1 MKKAK
6 LLVALL
12 LVLVMALP
20 LALAA
25 CNKTSPV
32 DDKDIVERTDYTSVY
47 DKIGKDVTI
56 DMVEEGENGLAYVTV
71 DGVKYELGMDFLSM
85 AMVYNTTPIEDN
97 EAYDTAEEI
106 YNEWWKLY
114 ILRWNYLVPEVPLY
128 SNTYYDVYNAKIGNF
143 VTTPYWAPSD
153 AIVAATSTDGK
164 VIMGD
169 TTELSGS
176 FRNSSFGKTSPG
188 AGDLAVQGLTSGYS
202 TVVTDQEGAFGW
214 ADTSIVKSHEMTQN
228 KDGTLTFTIEIANG
242 LKFSD
247 GSAITAKNYVAS
259 ILAYSNPVMGEA
271 GGTTSTGM
279 YYVGYDSFVKNTTGG
294 KDAVFSGVRLY
305 SDNAYKFSLQVSAD
319 YANYYYV
326 DLYASVSPVPM
337 KLYFGTYDIKDDG
350 NGCYIEEGFYA
361 TEQKDGIKSYTMAA
375 TIEKNV
381 HNTDPTAIPYSGP
394 YIVSKWDESNSE
406 ATLTLNTN
414 YKGDHRGQATIQ
426 TIVYRLI
433 VSETQLDQLKKGEI
447 DILAGVTG
455 ATDTEAALAV
465 VDNVK
470 FKETHYDRAGYGK
483 LAFVCDFGP
492 TQFTSARQAVMYSIN
507 RPDYAQTF
515 TGGHGSVVH
524 GPYYTGMAA
533 YVANADELEAKLNT
547 YEFNV
552 NKANEVLDEGGWVYN
567 EKGETFDATKD
578 AVRYKKLSGYELSY
592 DNLHFAS
599 TDGKYKTVKVNGEY
613 YMPLVINW
621 MGTQPNT
628 VTDLLIT
635 AWQTSANSTTKIG
648 MYITYTSGDFNTAL
662 YGEYYQMSAYGFSGT
677 ATYGAVNFATGF
689 TSAVYDQSYYWTINP
704 DMYADYN
711 SNLMMDEADFY
722 ANYSK

>member
-1 MKKAK
+1 M
-6 LLVALL
+6 
-12 LVLVMALP
+12 
-20 LALAA
+20 
-25 CNKTSPV
+25 
-32 DDKDIVERTDYTSVY
+32 
-47 DKIGKDVTI
+47 
-56 DMVEEGENGLAYVTV
+56 
-71 DGVKYELGMDFLSM
+71 
-85 AMVYNTTPIEDN
+85 
-97 EAYDTAEEI
+97 
-106 YNEWWKLY
+106 
-114 ILRWNYLVPEVPLY
+114 
-128 SNTYYDVYNAKIGNF
+128 
-143 VTTPYWAPSD
+143 
-153 AIVAATSTDGK
+153 
-164 VIMGD
+164 
-169 TTELSGS
+169 
-176 FRNSSFGKTSPG
+176 
-188 AGDLAVQGLTSGYS
+188 
-202 TVVTDQEGAFGW
+202 
-214 ADTSIVKSHEMTQN
+214 
-228 KDGTLTFTIEIANG
+228 
-242 LKFSD
+242 
-247 GSAITAKNYVAS
+247 
-259 ILAYSNPVMGEA
+259 
-271 GGTTSTGM
+271 
-279 YYVGYDSFVKNTTGG
+279 
-294 KDAVFSGVRLY
+294 
-305 SDNAYKFSLQVSAD
+305 
-319 YANYYYV
+319 
-326 DLYASVSPVPM
+326 
-337 KLYFGTYDIKDDG
+337 
-350 NGCYIEEGFYA
+350 
-361 TEQKDGIKSYTMAA
+361 
-375 TIEKNV
+375 
-381 HNTDPTAIPYSGP
+381 
-394 YIVSKWDESNSE
+394 
-406 ATLTLNTN
+406 
-414 YKGDHRGQATIQ
+414 
-426 TIVYRLI
+426 
-433 VSETQLDQLKKGEI
+433 KKGEI